1 MIKVHFRAVTEKER
15 KERNMVDVAMA
26 LDLYE
31 DNRLAMTVFPDFYCI
46 DEVIIKKVYF
56 NSVRD
61 DMLLTY
67 APACN
72 C

>member
-1 MIKVHFRAVTEKER
+1 MIKAHFRVATEKER
-15 KERNMVDVAMA
+15 KERNTVVVAMA

-31 DNRLAMTVFPDFYCI
+31 DNYLVMTIFPDVYCI
-46 DEVIIKKVYF
+46 DEEIIKKVYF
-56 NSVRD
+56 NSIRD
-61 DMLLTY
+61 DMLLAY

>member
-1 MIKVHFRAVTEKER
+1 MIKTHFRIATEEER
-15 KERNMVDVAMA
+15 KARNMIAVAMA

-31 DNRLAMTVFPDFYCI
+31 DNHLVMTIFPDAYWI
-46 DEVIIKKVYF
+46 DEEIIKKVYY